1 MDHLSFIRH
10 ALVVDKHIILPKIY
24 FVNIEQKKIFSIF
37 YFMYFL
43 SCLQISKRFLRDIVY
58 SFVVL
63 HLFLK
68 QLCLFRYCLLQL
80 CLLHFSPAV
89 LFQECTCQ
97 IRRAHQPG
105 TVAQFRL
112 AQFYITEAA
121 HDSGRSLLFH
131 LFQNIGLCHDA
142 AS

>member
-10 ALVVDKHIILPKIY
+10 ALVVDKHIILLKIY

-89 LFQECTCQ
+89 LF
-97 IRRAHQPG
+97 
-105 TVAQFRL
+105 
-112 AQFYITEAA
+112 
-121 HDSGRSLLFH
+121 
-131 LFQNIGLCHDA
+131 
-142 AS
+142 

>member
-43 SCLQISKRFLRDIVY
+43 SGLQISKRFLRDIVY
-58 SFVVL
+58 SIVVF
-63 HLFLK
+63 HLFSK
-68 QLCLFRYCLLQL
+68 QLCLFHFGLHQF

-89 LFQECTCQ
+89 LF
-97 IRRAHQPG
+97 
-105 TVAQFRL
+105 
-112 AQFYITEAA
+112 
-121 HDSGRSLLFH
+121 
-131 LFQNIGLCHDA
+131 
-142 AS
+142 